1 VRILVVTNMF
11 PTLEHPDFGA
21 VVREQARSLVARGVE
36 VEVLEIAGRASK
48 TNYLTAAPAVRRRVR
63 ENGFSLI
70 HAHYGLSGAVALAQ
84 RRLPVVTTFHGSDTG
99 YVRWQGVVSRYVAR
113 LTTPVFVSRDGA
125 RRLGVERPVV
135 IPCGV
140 DMDLFRPLERSA
152 ARRKLGWPVDPPYA
166 LLPGARTNPV
176 KGGRLFEA
184 AVREAQK
191 ELPELRTAS
200 LEHYGREEVSLVLNA
215 VDVTVMTSES
225 EGSPVTIKE
234 SRACETPVVSVPVG
248 DVPGLIAGLPGCRTV
263 DRTPESLADALL
275 EAVSAGPNPEL
286 RRRVEPFSLERVAD
300 RLVALYEDVA
310 RRSAAGAG

>member
-1 VRILVVTNMF
+1 
-11 PTLEHPDFGA
+11 
-21 VVREQARSLVARGVE
+21 
-36 VEVLEIAGRASK
+36 
-48 TNYLTAAPAVRRRVR
+48 
-63 ENGFSLI
+63 
-70 HAHYGLSGAVALAQ
+70 LSGAVALAQ

-99 YVRWQGVVSRYVAR
+99 YVRWQAVVSRYVAR

-125 RRLGVERPVV
+125 RRLGVEHPVV

-140 DMDLFRPLERSA
+140 DMALFRPLERNA
-152 ARRKLGWPVDPPYA
+152 ARSKLGWPLEPPYA

-176 KGGRLFEA
+176 KGAHLFES

-191 ELPELRTAS
+191 QVPELRTAS
-200 LEHYGREEVSLVLNA
+200 LEHYTRDEVSLVLNA
-215 VDVTVMTSES
+215 VDVTVMTSVS

-234 SRACETPVVSVPVG
+234 SLACGTPVVSVPVG

-275 EAVSAGPNPEL
+275 EAVSVGRTPEL

-300 RLVALYEDVA
+300 RLIALYGDVA
-310 RRSAAGAG
+310 RRSEVGGT

>member
-1 VRILVVTNMF
+1 
-11 PTLEHPDFGA
+11 
-21 VVREQARSLVARGVE
+21 
-36 VEVLEIAGRASK
+36 
-48 TNYLTAAPAVRRRVR
+48 
-63 ENGFSLI
+63 
-70 HAHYGLSGAVALAQ
+70 LSGAVALAQ

-99 YVRWQGVVSRYVAR
+99 YVRWQAVVSRYVAR
-113 LTTPVFVSRDGA
+113 LTTPVFVSGAGA
-125 RRLGVERPVV
+125 RRLGVKDPVV

-140 DMDLFRPLERSA
+140 DMERFRPLERSA

-176 KGGRLFEA
+176 KGAHLFDA
-184 AVREAQK
+184 AVRAAQR
-191 ELPELRTAS
+191 EVPELRTAS

-234 SRACETPVVSVPVG
+234 SLACETPVVSVPVG

-263 DRTPESLADALL
+263 DRAPESLADALL
-275 EAVSAGPNPEL
+275 EAVSAGPNPQL

-300 RLVALYEDVA
+300 RLIALYEDVA
-310 RRSAAGAG
+310 HRSAAGVS